1 MKERNLYI
9 MTTKKLSGIYII
21 TNKVTGKIYIGESL
35 DIYRRW
41 HKEHIP
47 DLRKNKHYNKN
58 LQEDFDKYG
67 EDNFDFE
74 ILERYSED
82 NPIATKA
89 RILILEDYYMRY
101 FKKAGISLYNSE
113 NTLAEILKGNKI
125 PKAGNSVICMIIYT
139 LTEFDIKECDGV
151 AYFSRKSTLKNIL
164 LDYVIP
170 NITKAKGET
179 ISLLLKEFKEY
190 IDNNK
195 YKQNDYMYSYSLWYT
210 LNGKKKEAEIEAI
223 YEDKVK
229 EIERMAIL
237 FSEYKKQMYKKSI
250 KKQTPTPIYES
261 IKNGEVRFS
270 ILFKDLAKEGI
281 LPDNYDYLKVREY
294 LVGLDI
300 IYLKEFSTNS
310 VTQRI
315 TFATDNALSKNI
327 LRIVGCK
334 KHENEFIYNYVF
346 TKNGVEHIRK
356 LFLNLDEKMKINL
369 FIQDSGIA

>member
-1 MKERNLYI
+1 MVFFILFI
-9 MTTKKLSGIYII
+9 KKI
-21 TNKVTGKIYIGESL
+21 
-35 DIYRRW
+35 
-41 HKEHIP
+41 
-47 DLRKNKHYNKN
+47 
-58 LQEDFDKYG
+58 Q
-67 EDNFDFE
+67 
-74 ILERYSED
+74 
-82 NPIATKA
+82 
-89 RILILEDYYMRY
+89 
-101 FKKAGISLYNSE
+101 
-113 NTLAEILKGNKI
+113 
-125 PKAGNSVICMIIYT
+125 
-139 LTEFDIKECDGV
+139 CDGV

-294 LVGLDI
+294 LVGL
-300 IYLKEFSTNS
+300 KEKG
-310 VTQRI
+310 R
-315 TFATDNALSKNI
+315 I
-327 LRIVGCK
+327 LRSMEQV
-334 KHENEFIYNYVF
+334 
-346 TKNGVEHIRK
+346 
-356 LFLNLDEKMKINL
+356 
-369 FIQDSGIA
+369 